1 MTQTIQSMLNNIS
14 NLKFLDLN
22 FWFRNQGVDSL
33 LEISIWSVVFLILA
47 CTGIATLIYNSFVV
61 KTYPP
66 KNKIL
71 KPAGIGLIVISVA
84 GQFFALFNWQGIDFL
99 GVRAFEILFILSGL
113 AWMGFFFWKYNREVT
128 RESIKYE
135 ARLIKKKYFK

>member
-1 MTQTIQSMLNNIS
+1 MDFINI
-14 NLKFLDLN
+14 D
-22 FWFRNQGVDSL
+22 FWFQNQGVDSL
-33 LEISIWSVVFLILA
+33 IEISIWSVVFVILA
-47 CTGIATLIYNSFVV
+47 LVGMAVLLYNSFVV
-61 KTYPP
+61 RIYPP

-71 KPAGIGLIVISVA
+71 KPVGIGLIVISVT

-99 GVRAFEILFILSGL
+99 GVRAFEIVFILTGL
-113 AWMGFFFWKYNREVT
+113 AWMGFFFWKYSHEVT

>member
-1 MTQTIQSMLNNIS
+1 MLNNIS

-33 LEISIWSVVFLILA
+33 IEISIWSVVFVILA
-47 CTGIATLIYNSFVV
+47 LVGMAVLLYNSFVV
-61 KTYPP
+61 RIYPP

-71 KPAGIGLIVISVA
+71 KPAGIGLIAISVM

-99 GVRAFEILFILSGL
+99 GVRAFEVVFILTGL
-113 AWMGFFFWKYNREVT
+113 AWTGFFFWKYSREVT